1 MNARILRVALG
12 IEVLIYAIVTA
23 LVGREY
29 GWSDGQVAAAL
40 LALILG
46 VRLLV
51 VAVTF
56 GFGWVYRTPRS
67 AQQRIGTLASLRM
80 FVEEYL
86 SFLVLFLVIQPFERA
101 FMGAERATQLR
112 PGAMPV
118 LLVHGYGCN
127 RGAWWWLR
135 ARLERAGLIV
145 ATVNLEPMF
154 GSIDQYVEPLRR
166 RIEALCAETGAARI
180 VLVAHSMGG
189 LACRAYIA
197 AHGVDRTAKLITL
210 GSPHQGSAIARIG
223 LGRNARQMEVGSAW
237 LQALNGRPIPKGLR
251 AVAIYSVHDN
261 FVMPQEG
268 QRLPGADNQPLSG
281 LGHFSLL
288 FSPRIMDALLAELR

>member
-1 MNARILRVALG
+1 MNARMLRVALG

-23 LVGREY
+23 LIGREY
-29 GWSDGQVAAAL
+29 GWSDGRVAAAL

-56 GFGWVYRTPRS
+56 GFGWVYRTPRT
-67 AQQRIGTLASLRM
+67 AQQRIGALAALWM

-86 SFLVLFLVIQPFERA
+86 SFLVLFLLIQPFERA
-101 FMGAERATQLR
+101 FMGAERATRVRQ
-112 PGAMPV
+112 GATPV

-135 ARLERAGLIV
+135 ARLERASLNV
-145 ATVNLEPMF
+145 ATLNLEPMF
-154 GSIDQYVEPLRR
+154 GSIDQYAEPLRR
-166 RIEALCAETGAARI
+166 RIDALCTETGATRI

-189 LACRAYIA
+189 LACRAYLA
-197 AHGVDRTAKLITL
+197 EHGTDRVAKLITL

-223 LGRNARQMEVGSAW
+223 LGRNARQMEAGGAW
-237 LQALNGRPIPKGLR
+237 LQALNSRLVPKGLR

-261 FVMPQEG
+261 FVMPQDQ
-268 QRLPGADNQPLSG
+268 QRLAGADNRPLSG

-288 FSPRIMDALLAELR
+288 FSPRIRDALLAELR

>member
-1 MNARILRVALG
+1 MNARMLRVALG
-12 IEVLIYAIVTA
+12 IEVLGYAIVTA

-56 GFGWVYRTPRS
+56 GFGWVYRTPRT
-67 AQQRIGTLASLRM
+67 AQQRIGALAALWL

-86 SFLVLFLVIQPFERA
+86 SFLVLFLLIQPFERA
-101 FMGAERATQLR
+101 FMGAERATRVRQ
-112 PGAMPV
+112 GATPV

-135 ARLERAGLIV
+135 ARLERAGLNV
-145 ATVNLEPMF
+145 ATLNLEPMF
-154 GSIDQYVEPLRR
+154 GSIDQYVEPLCR
-166 RIEALCAETGAARI
+166 RIEALCAESGAARI

-189 LACRAYIA
+189 LACRAYLA
-197 AHGVDRTAKLITL
+197 EHGTDRVAKLITL

-223 LGRNARQMEVGSAW
+223 LGRNARQMEAGSAW
-237 LQALNGRPIPKGLR
+237 LQALNNKPVPKNLR

-261 FVMPQEG
+261 FVMPQDQ
-268 QRLPGADNQPLSG
+268 QRLAGADNRPLSG

-288 FSPRIMDALLAELR
+288 FSPRIRDALLAELR

>member
-1 MNARILRVALG
+1 MNARMLRVALG
-12 IEVLIYAIVTA
+12 VEVLSYAIVTA

-29 GWSDGQVAAAL
+29 GWSDSRVAAVL

-46 VRLLV
+46 VRLAA

-67 AQQRIGTLASLRM
+67 AQQRIGTLAAVRM

-86 SFLVLFLVIQPFERA
+86 AFLVLFLLIQPFERG
-101 FMGAERATQLR
+101 FMGAERTGWVR
-112 PGAMPV
+112 PGATPV

-135 ARLERAGLIV
+135 PRLERAGLSV

-166 RIEALCAETGAARI
+166 RIDALCAETGAARI

-189 LACRAYIA
+189 LACRAFLA
-197 AHGVDRTAKLITL
+197 VHGVDRTAKLITL

-223 LGRNARQMEVGSAW
+223 LGRNARQMEAGSAW
-237 LQALNGRPIPKGLR
+237 LQALNSKPVPKGLQ

-261 FVMPQEG
+261 FVMPPDA
-268 QRLPGADNQPLSG
+268 QRLAGADNRPLSG

-288 FSPRIMDALLAELR
+288 FSPRIRDALLAELR